1 MAKAV
6 SRVTARRRSGVS
18 RQSEVSNAL
27 WIITASS
34 VVWLGLVGCATKG
47 KLKSGAAKAKP
58 TVAQSAPKTHAAPLV
73 TAMPPSSE
81 MSDPKLEKQKSIW
94 ADVLEAQKKEKW
106 TDVIQGYLEMAD
118 TETDQRA
125 QQQWVAKAMN
135 LVSTK
140 LSLEDLD
147 DVSSDSDFGAVRA
160 FARFLLGEK
169 AFERRDFS
177 TARKH
182 FSAVVSLVPESD
194 LAVQAKPFLQQIEA
208 IDEVEPYTIGT
219 VLPLSG
225 RNANIGQRALR
236 GLQMGLG
243 LHKPKSKFRLAI
255 ADSEGNSDLAALGVQ
270 RLLVED
276 KVMAIV
282 GSVLSRTA
290 AAVAAK
296 ANSLGIP
303 SLALSQKASVTE
315 IGPTVFTNS
324 VTAELQVR
332 QLVRT
337 AFQNKMR
344 KFAILYPNDAY
355 GVEFA
360 NAFWD
365 EVLARGGEI
374 TSVQSYDPKATDF
387 RYVVQ
392 RLVGKFYIEARSEEY
407 KLKGKELEAK
417 HKNEKKSARD
427 NSEEDLLDPVQDFDA
442 IFIPDSTRAMGQ
454 MSAFLSFAG
463 VRAVKLLGT
472 NLWNNGDL
480 VKRAGNFKDNL
491 IFVDSP
497 RDGLLQSSFA
507 KEFKQ
512 IYGEDPSIIE
522 AQAYDAGLLLSEAID
537 NQGARSRKALADTLK
552 TLENTKGSTGLLH
565 MGSFRSVDRPM
576 VSYTLMGGQILPTTK
591 Q

>member
-1 MAKAV
+1 MA
-6 SRVTARRRSGVS
+6 RQIRRERSVLIAATGVAIS
-18 RQSEVSNAL
+18 LFLV
-27 WIITASS
+27 
-34 VVWLGLVGCATKG
+34 VGCATKG
-47 KLKSGAAKAKP
+47 KGKGGGAKGKP
-58 TVAQSAPKTHAAPLV
+58 PVTQPMPKDKQALPVLEVPSLSAGL
-73 TAMPPSSE
+73 SE
-81 MSDPKLEKQKSIW
+81 EKREKQKDIW
-94 ADVLEAQKKEKW
+94 QNVIEAQKKGDW
-106 TDVIQGYLEMAD
+106 TGVIEGYLAMAD
-118 TETDQRA
+118 LEDDQRT
-125 QQQWVAKAMN
+125 QQQWLAKAMN

-140 LSLEDLD
+140 LSLEELA
-147 DVSSDSDFGAVRA
+147 DVASDSGFGGVRA

-169 AFERRDFS
+169 AFAGRDFS
-177 TARKH
+177 AARKH

-194 LAVQAKPFLQQIEA
+194 LAIQARPFLRQIEA

-243 LHKPKSKFRLAI
+243 LHKPKAKFRLAV
-255 ADSEGNSDLAALGVQ
+255 ADSEGNPDRAALGVQ
-270 RLLVED
+270 KLLIED

-290 AAVAAK
+290 PAVAAK

-303 SLALSQKASVTE
+303 SVALSQKASVTE

-337 AFQNKMR
+337 AFQNKLQ

-392 RLVGKFYIEARSEEY
+392 RLVGKFYIEARSDEY
-407 KLKGKELEAK
+407 KLKLKDLEEK
-417 HKNEKKSARD
+417 RKTEKKSSRESSD
-427 NSEEDLLDPVQDFDA
+427 DDLLDPVQNFDA

-463 VRAVKLLGT
+463 VRSVKLLGT
-472 NLWNNGDL
+472 NLWNNADL

-491 IFVDSP
+491 LFVDSP
-497 RDGLLQSSFA
+497 REGLLQSAFA

-512 IYGEDPSIIE
+512 IYGEEPSIIE
-522 AQAYDAGLLLSEAID
+522 AQAYDAGLLLADAID
-537 NQGARSRKALADTLK
+537 NRGARSRRALTEALK
-552 TLENTKGSTGLLH
+552 DLTNTKGAIGPLT
-565 MGSFRSVDRPM
+565 MGPFRSVNRPM
-576 VSYTLMGGQILPTTK
+576 VSYTLQDSEIVPTTK
-591 Q
+591 E